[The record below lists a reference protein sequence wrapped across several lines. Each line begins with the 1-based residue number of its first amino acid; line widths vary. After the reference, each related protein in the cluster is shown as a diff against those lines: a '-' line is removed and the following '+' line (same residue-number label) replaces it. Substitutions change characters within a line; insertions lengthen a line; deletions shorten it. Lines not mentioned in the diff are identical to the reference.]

1 MFNQDARHLLTIS
14 KRHTLRY

>member
-14 KRHTLRY
+14 KRHTLGY